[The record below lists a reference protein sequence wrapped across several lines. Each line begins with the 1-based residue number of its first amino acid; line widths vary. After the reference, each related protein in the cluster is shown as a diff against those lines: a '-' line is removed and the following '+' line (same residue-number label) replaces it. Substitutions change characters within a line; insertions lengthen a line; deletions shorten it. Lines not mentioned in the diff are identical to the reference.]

1 MADMTNMMGGGAPA
15 PSPEQAAAQT
25 QAPNPIPGPAPQQSA
40 PAQPGMMFPVLDGP
54 TPGQSLLGEP
64 RSKPW
69 ERPPQ
74 FVEVEDALDYIW
86 RMLCKPAVTKSTL
99 TMLSQGMSVE
109 AMARTLLFTGF
120 AEGKWSW
127 DMCMLMGR
135 SVCIMIAGLGK
146 AAGIK
151 MKLYM
156 NKPDP
161 TAPIRSVLKNTLPKS
176 LPSEDAPAENKT
188 GMIDVLAKN
197 KGVVKRR
204 KGAK

>member
-1 MADMTNMMGGGAPA
+1 MANMMAGAMPAAPQGEAPPAQGPA
-15 PSPEQAAAQT
+15 PV
-25 QAPNPIPGPAPQQSA
+25 PGPAPQQSA
-40 PAQPGMMFPVLDGP
+40 PAAPGAMFPVLDGP

-146 AAGIK
+146 AAGIR

-161 TAPIRSVLKNTLPKS
+161 AAPIRSVLKNTLPKS
-176 LPSEDAPAENKT
+176 LPPEDAPAEDKT
-188 GMIDVLAKN
+188 GMIDVLAEN